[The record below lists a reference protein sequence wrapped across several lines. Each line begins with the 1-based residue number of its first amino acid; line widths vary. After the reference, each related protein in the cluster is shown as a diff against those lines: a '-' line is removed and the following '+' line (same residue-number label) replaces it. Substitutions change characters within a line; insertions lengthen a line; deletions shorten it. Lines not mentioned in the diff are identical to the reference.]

1 MEAKNPNSNLTFWE
15 MLPAYDDVRIIDISP
30 GSIFVKISIGV
41 VIIVLIILFAWIGN
55 QAALYD
61 KACTNLD
68 NIYGK
73 TVGPNVT
80 YFSAENSIKDEAK
93 TEFDTTSSKL
103 INFHV
108 KSAYNC
114 CCGDGYKNNFVNL
127 CALKKVIT
135 NGCRFLDFEIYS
147 YNNDPIIAS
156 STVENNYIKETY
168 NALLLKDVLSTITK
182 DAFDGT
188 ITNCAR
194 DPLILNF
201 RVKSTNLTMLEK
213 MGDLLEEYLDGGINS
228 DFKLLPKNTPS
239 NQVIQTK
246 MKDLYKT
253 IIIIC
258 TFFPTYNITLDPKLT
273 TLRNLINLDGNGDY
287 CRTYRY
293 NEIAVKNIND
303 TPFIDETSSK
313 YIIVLPNLLDNSIT
327 NFDSNKS
334 TALGCQAICMKHQNK
349 DAKLE
354 AYNLRF
360 DEETNNRKYSW
371 RWKLRSS

>member
-1 MEAKNPNSNLTFWE
+1 MEAKNSNPTFGD
-15 MLPAYDDVRIIDISP
+15 MLYTSVNNARTIDISP

-41 VIIVLIILFAWIGN
+41 VIIVLIVLFAWIGN
-55 QAALYD
+55 QAALYVN
-61 KACTNLD
+61 ACTNLD

-93 TEFDTTSSKL
+93 AEFDTTNSSKL

-228 DFKLLPKNTPS
+228 DFTLLKNTPPD
-239 NQVIQTK
+239 QVIQTK

-258 TFFPTYNITLDPKLT
+258 TFFPTYNITLDLKLT
-273 TLRNLINLDGNGDY
+273 TLKNLINLDGNGDY

-327 NFDSNKS
+327 NFDSNNS
-334 TALGCQAICMKHQNK
+334 MALGCQAIFMKHQNK

-360 DEETNNRKYSW
+360 DEETNNKKYSW
-371 RWKLRSS
+371 RWKLRLS